1 MNLVERKGK
10 MGRLVDAGALLKA
23 IGNHGSDMIVP
34 NVYLATGKVHLLI
47 WPVIL

>member
-1 MNLVERKGK
+1 